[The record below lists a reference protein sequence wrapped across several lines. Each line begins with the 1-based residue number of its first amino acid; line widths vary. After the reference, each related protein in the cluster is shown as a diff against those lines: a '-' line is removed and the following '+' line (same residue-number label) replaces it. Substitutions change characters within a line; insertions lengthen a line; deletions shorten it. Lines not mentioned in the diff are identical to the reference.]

1 MSAATPRLPD
11 YLQYIIESIE
21 RIQRYTE
28 DMARTRLRAESNG
41 ARRGDP

>member
-11 YLQYIIESIE
+11 YLQHIIEAIE

-28 DMARTRLRAESNG
+28 EMDDSG
-41 ARRGDP
+41 SRRINKRRMR

>member
-11 YLQYIIESIE
+11 YLQHIIEAIE

-28 DMARTRLRAESNG
+28 EMDELGFAQNQMV
-41 ARRGDP
+41 